1 MNEEETTKIKTDD
14 QGKAALK
21 KDVSAA
27 MLVKMEDEI
36 KNLRNQIA
44 MQNVTVTKIIKEEQD
59 SIEIGAQATGRIK
72 VYGTA
77 GKKAE
82 FAKKIADQ
90 LDLLEAAQP
99 RMKKITGGE

>member
-14 QGKAALK
+14 LGKAALEK
-21 KDVSAA
+21 NVSAA
-27 MLVKMEDEI
+27 LMTKMEDEI

-90 LDLLEAAQP
+90 LDLLDATKK
-99 RMKKITGGE
+99 RMEKITGGE